1 MNLKSFGCSFIF
13 GTELSDDVSDCM
25 LDWSEN
31 GKWIRPSQ
39 LTWPALLAQNFGY
52 DYQSHALPGI
62 GNLQILES
70 ILTEI
75 PKCNQD
81 DVFVIQWSWIDRL
94 DYENINR
101 TDRDNFWNTMLPG
114 GTDKNS
120 QWYYKNIHSEYRDKL
135 SSLIYIKTAIDIL
148 QEKNIKFIMANL
160 DDLIFDQAWH
170 WNSAIDCLQT
180 YVKPHIT
187 YFEGLNFL
195 KWAQEKQFSI
205 SKNFHPLEDAHQ
217 SAFELIGPSFD
228 TILHK
233 V

>member
-52 DYQSHALPGI
+52 DYQSRALPGI
-62 GNLQILES
+62 GNLQILET

-81 DVFVIQWSWIDRL
+81 DVFVIQWTWIDRL

-101 TDRDNFWNTMLPG
+101 SDRDNFWNTMLPG
-114 GTDKNS
+114 DTDKNS

-135 SSLIYIKTAIDIL
+135 SSLIYIKTAIDTL

-160 DDLIFDQAWH
+160 DDLIFDQTWH
-170 WNSAIDCLQT
+170 CNSAIEYLQN
-180 YVKPHIT
+180 YVQPHIT

-195 KWAQEKQFSI
+195 KWAKQKRFPVSETL
-205 SKNFHPLEDAHQ
+205 HPLEAAHQ
-217 SAFELIGPSFD
+217 AGFELIKSYN
-228 TILHK
+228 L